1 VSPSRR
7 RRSTPEWPTNLGA
20 RQKRLGRMLL
30 ILAAG
35 LILSVFATART
46 RGGDSTPVAATST
59 PTAAAAAVTG
69 TASATSTVAPGSGR
83 VELERRADGW
93 YLPAPETWPLVA
105 VAHIVDGDT
114 LDVRA
119 SGVTLRVRVYG
130 INTTERGEAC
140 YAEGTKRLEA
150 LAGREVRLVPDRRQ
164 QDSFDRELRYLFTPA
179 GRSIDAA
186 MVEEGVARAWR
197 DDGALRSTLVG
208 LEDEAKAA
216 KRGCLWAAR

>member
-1 VSPSRR
+1 MSPSRR
-7 RRSTPEWPTNLGA
+7 RRPTPEWPTNLGT

-35 LILSVFATART
+35 LVLSVFATART
-46 RGGDSTPVAATST
+46 RGGGSAPAAATTT
-59 PTAAAAAVTG
+59 PAAAAVAATA
-69 TASATSTVAPGSGR
+69 TASATSAAAPGSGR
-83 VELERRADGW
+83 IELERRADGW
-93 YLPAPETWPLVA
+93 YLPTPEAWPLV
-105 VAHIVDGDT
+105 VVDRIVDGDT

-140 YAEGTKRLEA
+140 YREGTGRLEA

-164 QDSFDRELRYLFTPA
+164 QDSFHRELRYLFTPS

-186 MVEEGVARAWR
+186 MVEEGMARAWR
-197 DDGALRSTLVG
+197 EDGTLRTTLIG
-208 LEDEAKAA
+208 LEDAAKAA
-216 KRGCLWAAR
+216 KRGCLWAAG